1 MTKYLRHFFI
11 IAAIVLFISALV
23 SVNRNYQLA
32 SFILAACAIALSFVS
47 VFTKST
53 SGEKSESVSQKG
65 KQTLIERIKD
75 PDSFLKIILKGTLFV
90 SVGYSFVSVFEKP
103 PDNNGLYYFLANSTG
118 NIFAKILYGAITG
131 AAFGAGAMLFFLL
144 WFALIIAGI
153 FLGFIVFGKKNKFLC
168 ILYGI
173 ISSVIALVTLI
184 TIINMILPSKQMSIF
199 VQCGILVC
207 AVGMGIVIGV
217 KLDDLMKQQE

>member
-1 MTKYLRHFFI
+1 MTKYLRHVFI

-53 SGEKSESVSQKG
+53 SNEKSESVSQKG

-90 SVGYSFVSVFEKP
+90 SVGYSFVSVFEKL
-103 PDNNGLYYFLANSTG
+103 PDNNGL
-118 NIFAKILYGAITG
+118 
-131 AAFGAGAMLFFLL
+131 
-144 WFALIIAGI
+144 
-153 FLGFIVFGKKNKFLC
+153 
-168 ILYGI
+168 
-173 ISSVIALVTLI
+173 
-184 TIINMILPSKQMSIF
+184 
-199 VQCGILVC
+199 
-207 AVGMGIVIGV
+207 
-217 KLDDLMKQQE
+217 